1 MYLAS
6 KFFGA
11 SSIGFQFIQSI
22 LQRLQN
28 EKKSQRFESPQ
39 PKARYLFIAND
50 IRDLDHK
57 P

>member
-1 MYLAS
+1 MCMHPNFLVHGPLDFS
-6 KFFGA
+6 LK
-11 SSIGFQFIQSI
+11 SI

-28 EKKSQRFESPQ
+28 GKKSQRFESPQ